1 MTILAKLNLPAN
13 GHQLNLPLI
22 LPLNLPLILPLKV
35 QLQQLEFHSLKVV
48 VGVEFHSL
56 KVVGEEFHSLK
67 EVVEEVA
74 PHNPEEE
81 LLKPP

>member
-1 MTILAKLNLPAN
+1 MTILAKLALPAN
-13 GHQLNLPLI
+13 GLQ
-22 LPLNLPLILPLKV
+22 LNLPLILPLKV

-67 EVVEEVA
+67 GVVEEEVA
-74 PHNPEEE
+74 PHS
-81 LLKPP
+81 LKEVVVVFHTLT